1 MYPQRP
7 SRGSNSPP
15 IMYLLPQNRTV
26 RSYTDAVA
34 GCQNQAS
41 LSNLQSSYRR
51 TPPRQQEP
59 GQRVPDTQS
68 QRTGHLPATRR
79 PTYAE
84 VVRKQKPISSQY
96 NSTHPL
102 GPGSTLAENVQPWGP
117 PRHGPGTANRRD
129 VASDMTTDIMSDQE
143 QMSDEMMFAMYT
155 HGGNS
160 EGAHESSP
168 SNSMT
173 YRRSVLPSSAPTRG
187 RLGNDDDDP
196 WSTVHQRGSQ
206 NSMVSPRPHLPV
218 MGPSAFQPN
227 HAGGGTYLAPPDLY
241 HLSHV
246 RNFNHDIHN
255 AIQNAQPTR
264 PNRVY
269 GQTDHG
275 TTQNTNHRRASRQVH
290 PNQRVPSS
298 ANDRQINNDSVVRVI
313 TATRSLKE
321 TRMGKEIL
329 QDISVI
335 STKKTVVRF
344 FANTVVNC
352 FSGLTPVS
360 NTTGINTQTFTL
372 PIQALKGLDRV
383 AFKSKL
389 AYNMKHIVL
398 EVAAS
403 MTLRHCKTTL
413 QAWDNQTNILTTSVD
428 LHISNRSK
436 PLPYKGVFTD
446 VSLHLLPSTNNT
458 LGMVPLL
465 PMATIHHH
473 STKHKMAP

>member
-1 MYPQRP
+1 
-7 SRGSNSPP
+7 
-15 IMYLLPQNRTV
+15 MYLLPQNRTV

-298 ANDRQINNDSVVRVI
+298 ANDRQINNDSVVRSGDR
-313 TATRSLKE
+313 RSHPSASTTSMPSEPLQCHYCDAQFKGNKDGKGNLARHIRHKHKKDRRQILCEYCGQLFQRTDARLKHHRNKHPNFHPPNSSSQRSRQSSIQIQAGVQHE
-321 TRMGKEIL
+321 AYSTGSRGFNDFEAL
-329 QDISVI
+329 QDYTASMGQPDQHPDDL
-335 STKKTVVRF
+335 R
-344 FANTVVNC
+344 
-352 FSGLTPVS
+352 G
-360 NTTGINTQTFTL
+360 
-372 PIQALKGLDRV
+372 
-383 AFKSKL
+383 L
-389 AYNMKHIVL
+389 AY
-398 EVAAS
+398 
-403 MTLRHCKTTL
+403 
-413 QAWDNQTNILTTSVD
+413 
-428 LHISNRSK
+428 
-436 PLPYKGVFTD
+436 
-446 VSLHLLPSTNNT
+446 
-458 LGMVPLL
+458 
-465 PMATIHHH
+465 
-473 STKHKMAP
+473 